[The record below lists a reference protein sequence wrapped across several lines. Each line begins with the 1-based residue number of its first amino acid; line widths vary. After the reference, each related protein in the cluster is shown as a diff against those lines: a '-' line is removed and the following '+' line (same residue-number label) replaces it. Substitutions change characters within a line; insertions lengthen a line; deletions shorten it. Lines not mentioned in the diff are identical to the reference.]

1 MRGTSAS
8 PSLDCRNPSLLDK
21 GRHHINAMTS
31 GLEMPPFTDF
41 LPLKFRLSIER
52 VVILYYIVQFVVA
65 TWGPTYIPQL
75 YLVILRAMPLIW
87 FWYESPVSGWCSET
101 PIKGLS
107 LASLTSAKSA
117 LNYYVCRF
125 VPISVQRFV
134 DVRTKLYKLS
144 YWLDCGILFK
154 LCDLSIGFV
163 LLQSRHQPTGYWFVM
178 STSGRNFR
186 SFAIYVQCMAYRCS
200 GKCMPI
206 YEILQQPRLPVR
218 MIYAQGVCLSKGFS
232 FKWFVSLEEKETLK
246 YLSDVPT
253 NYSSSAF
260 FDL

>member
-87 FWYESPVSGWCSET
+87 FWYDSPVSGWCSET

-134 DVRTKLYKLS
+134 DVRTNLYKLS
-144 YWLDCGILFK
+144 YWSRIVEFYLNYVNYPLGSFSYKAGTSLLDTGL
-154 LCDLSIGFV
+154 LCLPAAETFV
-163 LLQSRHQPTGYWFVM
+163 HLQSMCSVWLNVAAASACQFMKYYSNHASLWGWFMRKV
-178 STSGRNFR
+178 F
-186 SFAIYVQCMAYRCS
+186 
-200 GKCMPI
+200 
-206 YEILQQPRLPVR
+206 
-218 MIYAQGVCLSKGFS
+218 VCLKGS
-232 FKWFVSLEEKETLK
+232 A
-246 YLSDVPT
+246 LSDL
-253 NYSSSAF
+253 YH
-260 FDL
+260 